1 MTATET
7 AQRRQVHRQLW
18 AASLPKS
25 PQGIMRWISPMLMMS
40 GDSFWK
46 SGGTAL
52 LFAMPMTKPGTESG
66 RRMLR
71 EKPDI
76 FIMRR
81 TSWSKRKA
89 LPIENSFLMTVRAV

>member
-1 MTATET
+1 
-7 AQRRQVHRQLW
+7 
-18 AASLPKS
+18 
-25 PQGIMRWISPMLMMS
+25 MRWISPMLMMS

-66 RRMLR
+66 RRMHR

-76 FIMRR
+76 FYNEKNQLVEEE
-81 TSWSKRKA
+81 SPADRKQFSYDRQGGI
-89 LPIENSFLMTVRAV
+89 IEEKNAAGIRLFSYNSRHQQTRL